1 VKKGDVELAF
11 LTTVTHFDAPQNIT
25 LQELKIE
32 SYFPLDDATERALAK
47 L

>member
-32 SYFPLDDATERALAK
+32 SYFPLDDETAAACETL
-47 L
+47 